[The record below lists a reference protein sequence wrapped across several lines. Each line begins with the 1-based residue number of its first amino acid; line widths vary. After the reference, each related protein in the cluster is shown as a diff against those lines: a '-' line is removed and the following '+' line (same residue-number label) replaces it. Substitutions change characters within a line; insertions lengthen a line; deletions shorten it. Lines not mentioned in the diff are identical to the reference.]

1 VRNQARKLQCFA
13 EGTSRIACLVVMAA
27 VLPAGAVASNSAR
40 IQQSQTRDNTRLEES
55 LKTEVRHQ
63 LVLLPYLTVFDN
75 LEYSVDGT
83 TVTLQGQVVRPTLKS
98 DAENVVK
105 RVEGVEKVVNNI
117 EVLPASPDDDQ
128 IRRAEY
134 RAIYGFGPL
143 EKYAMST
150 MASIHIIVKEGRVTL
165 EGVVDN
171 QSDKDAANVRANGVA
186 NVFGVTNNLKVVKQ

>member
-105 RVEGVEKVVNNI
+105 RVEGVEKVVNNS